1 MLTVK
6 QINEVS
12 FGKAGFSG
20 YKPEDV
26 DNFIDE
32 VVESFKQLETERDN
46 AVKHA
51 QELTVQNSELS
62 AKNAE
67 IQEKLAILA
76 QKVEAYRADEDGI
89 KDVLISAQRLAKES
103 IQEAKNKAEVI
114 LQDAKDSA
122 QKIADNAK
130 AEAAAAAKEYMEQTE
145 EKREELEEMKRQ
157 VSAFR
162 SSLLEMYKKHL
173 EDINHIPNFRQKEK
187 EDDETENSPKEEP
200 AQVESASTADEQPA
214 PEAAPAKQ
222 ETVRSEQAV
231 PAEVKA
237 PAPQAEP
244 SQRPE
249 PAPQPHPVR
258 QTAPAVRP
266 ERKESAKS
274 SPREKRPSLHDKV
287 DFSTEQYEDEDD
299 FLDDDLSEVGI
310 DLKTYN
316 SIPESLRQEKESHFS
331 HLEFGEDVDL
341 GNKKPRK

>member
-32 VVESFKQLETERDN
+32 VAASFQQLETERNN

-51 QELTVQNSELS
+51 QELTAQNSELA

-114 LQDAKDSA
+114 LQDAKDNA
-122 QKIADNAK
+122 QKIAEDAK
-130 AEAAAAAKEYMEQTE
+130 AEAAAASKEYMAQTE
-145 EKREELEEMKRQ
+145 EKKEELEEMKRQ

-187 EDDETENSPKEEP
+187 EETQEEP
-200 AQVESASTADEQPA
+200 AQPAGERPAAADAPAEQKPVQPEAVPVKEEVSVPEPIQRPESVPQPQPVPRSQPA
-214 PEAAPAKQ
+214 P
-222 ETVRSEQAV
+222 VHNEQ
-231 PAEVKA
+231 
-237 PAPQAEP
+237 
-244 SQRPE
+244 
-249 PAPQPHPVR
+249 
-258 QTAPAVRP
+258 
-266 ERKESAKS
+266 KESRK
-274 SPREKRPSLHDKV
+274 PTLHDKV
-287 DFSTEQYEDEDD
+287 DFSTEQYSDEDD

-316 SIPESLRQEKESHFS
+316 SIPETLKQEKESNFS
-331 HLEFGEDVDL
+331 NLEFGEDVDL
-341 GNKKPRK
+341 GHKKPRK

>member
-32 VVESFKQLETERDN
+32 VAASFQQLENERN
-46 AVKHA
+46 EAVKHA
-51 QELTVQNSELS
+51 QELTVQNSELA

-67 IQEKLAILA
+67 ITEKLAILA

-89 KDVLISAQRLAKES
+89 KEVLISAQRLAKES

-122 QKIADNAK
+122 QKISDDAK
-130 AEAAAAAKEYMEQTE
+130 TEAAIAAKEYMAQTE

-173 EDINHIPNFRQKEK
+173 EDINHIPSFRLKEK
-187 EDDETENSPKEEP
+187 EETEVAESVPVQPTAEKPVSEP
-200 AQVESASTADEQPA
+200 V
-214 PEAAPAKQ
+214 PAKQ
-222 ETVRSEQAV
+222 PELPVSEHTAPV
-231 PAEVKA
+231 PAEPVVPVKEEA
-237 PAPQAEP
+237 PAPV
-244 SQRPE
+244 QRPE
-249 PAPQPHPVR
+249 PAKQAAPVR
-258 QTAPAVRP
+258 PSEPAVRP
-266 ERKESAKS
+266 EQESRK
-274 SPREKRPSLHDKV
+274 PTLHDKV
-287 DFSTEQYEDEDD
+287 DFSTEQYSDDDD

-310 DLKTYN
+310 DLKTYS
-316 SIPESLRQEKESHFS
+316 SIPETLRQEKESHFS
-331 HLEFGEDVDL
+331 NLEFGEDVDL
-341 GNKKPRK
+341 GRKKPRK